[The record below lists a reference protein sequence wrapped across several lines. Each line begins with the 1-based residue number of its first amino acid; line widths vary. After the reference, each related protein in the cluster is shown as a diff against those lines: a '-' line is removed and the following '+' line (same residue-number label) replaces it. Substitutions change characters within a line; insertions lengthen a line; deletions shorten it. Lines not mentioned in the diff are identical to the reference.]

1 MHVVVCALRGLAHAV
16 QAKDLEPGRVWQR
29 VVERVTEGGCGV
41 ARTCGLGLGSEAH
54 TAALAA
60 AAAAATVATV
70 LADATSAS
78 VATSADAAAASS
90 DTSADAET
98 TPAAAAS
105 SPPADICAEP
115 AAAAAAALND
125 AGMSTVEET
134 SEVAD
139 APSVQ
144 DIESPEETCE
154 GMLSVEGTD
163 SPGEKLSGAEAEA
176 SESPAVAV
184 DTLPVTPTVLE
195 LVSSAVAPPLDPG
208 EVEASKEEEENGDQ
222 EANDE

>member
-1 MHVVVCALRGLAHAV
+1 M
-16 QAKDLEPGRVWQR
+16 
-29 VVERVTEGGCGV
+29 
-41 ARTCGLGLGSEAH
+41 
-54 TAALAA
+54 
-60 AAAAATVATV
+60 
-70 LADATSAS
+70 
-78 VATSADAAAASS
+78 
-90 DTSADAET
+90 
-98 TPAAAAS
+98 
-105 SPPADICAEP
+105 
-115 AAAAAAALND
+115 
-125 AGMSTVEET
+125 
-134 SEVAD
+134 AD

-144 DIESPEETCE
+144 DIESPEAEETCE

-163 SPGEKLSGAEAEA
+163 SPGKKLSGAEAEA